1 MCLKQ
6 NRKPLALKP
15 GTSLAEKEAYSH
27 DQFLPL
33 QYRSQKKKKISR
45 KQTSVEGV
53 SSTLYNAVAQPLMS
67 IEMSKAMLPALSSLN
82 PKPQYVQLWNNLQNP
97 EGVNTI
103 FGTVPKGSALFYQ
116 LAPLVAQDLYSHII
130 IPDIPPPPRFD
141 FPNLPQTLLL
151 VLPFEQHNIYS
162 GLCNTTDEALQ
173 IEEDTRV
180 QSASAKWFQLRRPRL
195 HHSGCFSLPK
205 EEPLS
210 TCLPQLPVSRNVTP
224 GRSNIL
230 D

>member
-27 DQFLPL
+27 GQFLPL
-33 QYRSQKKKKISR
+33 HVQKPKKKKISR
-45 KQTSVEGV
+45 KQTSVDGV

-82 PKPQYVQLWNNLQNP
+82 PKPQCVQLWNNLQNP

-103 FGTVPKGSALFYQ
+103 FGTVPKGSVLSYQ
-116 LAPLVAQDLYSHII
+116 LAPLVAQDLHSHII

-162 GLCNTTDEALQ
+162 ACASPQMKLFKLRKTLVYKVPVQNGFSFDVQDLLLQ
-173 IEEDTRV
+173 YLKECVVGEE
-180 QSASAKWFQLRRPRL
+180 
-195 HHSGCFSLPK
+195 
-205 EEPLS
+205 
-210 TCLPQLPVSRNVTP
+210 
-224 GRSNIL
+224 IL
-230 D
+230 KVWPSD